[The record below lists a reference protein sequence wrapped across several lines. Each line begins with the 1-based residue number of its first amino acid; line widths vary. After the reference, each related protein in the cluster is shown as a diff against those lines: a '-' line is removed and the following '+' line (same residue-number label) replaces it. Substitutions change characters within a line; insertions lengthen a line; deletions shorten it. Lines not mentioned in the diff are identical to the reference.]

1 MLELNLEHSPIIIF
15 RVIVL
20 GELDVDVLVI
30 KVLDNEPRL
39 IVSTFYQRGLIVR
52 S

>member
-1 MLELNLEHSPIIIF
+1 VLELNLEYSTIIIF

-20 GELDVDVLVI
+20 SELDVDVLVI

-39 IVSTFYQRGLIVR
+39 IVSTFDQRGFIVR

>member
-15 RVIVL
+15 TVIVL

-30 KVLDNEPRL
+30 KVLDNEP
-39 IVSTFYQRGLIVR
+39 
-52 S
+52 

>member
-1 MLELNLEHSPIIIF
+1 VLELNLEYSTIIIF

-20 GELDVDVLVI
+20 GELDIDMLVI

-39 IVSTFYQRGLIVR
+39 IVSTYDQRRLIVR
-52 S
+52 T